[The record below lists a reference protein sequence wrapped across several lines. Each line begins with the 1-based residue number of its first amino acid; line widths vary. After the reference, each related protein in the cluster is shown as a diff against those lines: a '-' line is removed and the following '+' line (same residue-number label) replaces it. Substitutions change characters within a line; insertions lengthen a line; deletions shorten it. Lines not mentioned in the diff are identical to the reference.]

1 MIYCGETGVVTV
13 TFTATDDC
21 NNTSETTATFTIQ
34 DTQAPTID
42 TPASDLTVQ
51 CDGSGNTADLQ
62 AWLASNGGGI
72 ASDVCSDVT
81 WSNNFS
87 ALSDLC
93 GSARAVQR

>member
-1 MIYCGETGVVTV
+1 MIV
-13 TFTATDDC
+13 D
-21 NNTSETTATFTIQ
+21 NTSETTATFTIQ

-72 ASDVCSDVT
+72 ASSDVCSDVT

-87 ALSDLC
+87 ALSDSMWSDGQC
-93 GSARAVQR
+93 NGNVHGNG